1 MADIHPGA
9 FKALIANL
17 KATNVTKTVHST
29 SYPAISPLRPE
40 LSQAGWTVFI
50 TDGTGG
56 LGLAIAKSFVAAG
69 AARVVIV
76 GRRLNSLA
84 AAHQRLEEEAARLSS
99 PSVIIHRQC
108 DVAADADVERLWVDA
123 EVGPVHVLVLNT
135 AAFRREHKSLVDI
148 GYKVVWS
155 YFETNVE
162 GNIHMTESV
171 LLPTLYICHPETAP
185 GAFHT
190 GSATDHIG
198 FAAEDLAFDDTSMP
212 ASVAVW
218 LASREARFLHAA
230 SIWRPGMWRNSRPGS

>member
-162 GNIHMTESV
+162 GNIHMTERFAKQ
-171 LLPTLYICHPETAP
+171 TTPE
-185 GAFHT
+185 
-190 GSATDHIG
+190 
-198 FAAEDLAFDDTSMP
+198 
-212 ASVAVW
+212 W
-218 LASREARFLHAA
+218 
-230 SIWRPGMWRNSRPGS
+230 